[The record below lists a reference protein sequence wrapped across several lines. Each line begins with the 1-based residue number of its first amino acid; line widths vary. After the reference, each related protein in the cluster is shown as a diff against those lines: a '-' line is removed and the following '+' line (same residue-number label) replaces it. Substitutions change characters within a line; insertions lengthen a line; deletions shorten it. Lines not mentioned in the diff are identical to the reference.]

1 MRIGAESD
9 YVVVMK
15 VNQENAIEFEKL
27 LSSRADMTRFIWR
40 KLPNKY
46 RDCVIFIVVHPVQFE
61 LESFSTLEECRNC
74 GATPGCLWSQV

>member
-15 VNQENAIEFEKL
+15 VNQENAIKFEKL
-27 LSSRADMTRFIWR
+27 LSSRADMTRFVWR

-46 RDCVIFIVVHPVQFE
+46 GDSVMFIIVHPVQFE
-61 LESFSTLEECRNC
+61 LESFSTSEEC
-74 GATPGCLWSQV
+74 